1 MIFQMKVAEEPMLY
15 CRRLLAR
22 TCSRCAE
29 LPGLMKMTGLTKF
42 APAGFAIEELK
53 SAVVTVIIELAG

>member
-1 MIFQMKVAEEPMLY
+1 MKVAEEPMLY
-15 CRRLLAR
+15 WRLLAR
-22 TCSRCAE
+22 TCSRCTE

-53 SAVVTVIIELAG
+53 SAMVTVIIELAG